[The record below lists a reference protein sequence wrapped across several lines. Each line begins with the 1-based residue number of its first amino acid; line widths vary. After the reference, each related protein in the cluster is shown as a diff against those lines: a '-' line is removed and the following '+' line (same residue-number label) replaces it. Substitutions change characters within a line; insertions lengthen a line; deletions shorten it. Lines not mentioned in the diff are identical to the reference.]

1 MFRVRQVFNHGL
13 RELCREAIIY
23 RVSETFAFS
32 IGRKLGG
39 LTPRGG
45 GAGGPD
51 CLLRASVSGQVGNKV
66 DNKG

>member
-1 MFRVRQVFNHGL
+1 VFKHGL
-13 RELCREAIIY
+13 RELGRGAIIY

-51 CLLRASVSGQVGNKV
+51 CLLRTRVSGQVGDEV
-66 DNKG
+66 YNKG